1 MLDDIIGWI
10 GAGLVILAY
19 FLVSTKKLP
28 PTSVA
33 YQLMNLFGALGVGIN
48 VFVQGAYPSVAIQIV
63 WGLIATY
70 GFYQSYKRNSTVH

>member
-1 MLDDIIGWI
+1 MDEILGWI

-28 PTSVA
+28 PTSVT

-48 VFVQGAYPSVAIQIV
+48 VFIKGAYPSLVIQIV
-63 WGLIATY
+63 WALIALY
-70 GFYQSYKRNSTVH
+70 GLYKALKRDPI

>member
-10 GAGLVILAY
+10 GAGFVIAAY

-28 PTSVA
+28 PTSVT

-63 WGLIATY
+63 WASIAIYGL
-70 GFYQSYKRNSTVH
+70 YKSLPSQKSS

>member
-1 MLDDIIGWI
+1 MWSDLIGWI
-10 GAGLVILAY
+10 GAGLVITAY

-28 PTSVA
+28 PTSVT

-63 WGLIATY
+63 WAAIAIYGL
-70 GFYQSYKRNSTVH
+70 YKSLPIRKL

>member
-10 GAGLVILAY
+10 GAGLVIMAY
-19 FLVSTKKLP
+19 FLVSTKRLP

-48 VFVQGAYPSVAIQIV
+48 VFVQGAYPSVAIQIL
-63 WGLIATY
+63 WASIAIFGL
-70 GFYQSYKRNSTVH
+70 YKSLSLQK